1 MKAVK
6 KTVILKKRIIE
17 VDSDKINEDI
27 LYLINEARTS
37 PQYFLDLININDT
50 NDKELQDLLN
60 FFNYSSY
67 EVPPLISEPNLS
79 ICSKD
84 LLDHIISEE
93 NNKEEEEKDIK
104 DLKGRLIKLNLIPIN
119 YRNFII
125 LDAIDPIEAIINLF
139 LNNEY
144 RMNILSPEIKY
155 IGIASGLYHTGN
167 LCIVIDI
174 VQSLKSI
181 NYNNDESRYKNIIIE
196 ENDYN
201 HHRPYKLKR
210 NYSDKKFI
218 NKKSIFANKFNIPK
232 NNYENLEYKDFNKD
246 IFKINRDL
254 LYGYIEYK
262 YKYPINV
269 QIKKDYIKDE
279 CGNIRKIYIR
289 ESNYDDGSVLIQ
301 PDIDFIY

>member
-6 KTVILKKRIIE
+6 KTVILKKRIIKI
-17 VDSDKINEDI
+17 DFDKINEDI

-37 PQYFLDLININDT
+37 PQNFLQLINIKDT
-50 NDKELQDLLN
+50 NDKELQDLVN
-60 FFNYSSY
+60 FFNYSLHEY
-67 EVPPLISEPNLS
+67 PPLISEPNLS

-84 LLDHIISEE
+84 LLAHIISEE
-93 NNKEEEEKDIK
+93 NNKEEEKDIK

-181 NYNNDESRYKNIIIE
+181 NYNNDETRYKNIIIE

-201 HHRPYKLKR
+201 YQRPYKFKK

-218 NKKSIFANKFNIPK
+218 NKNSIFANKFNMPK
-232 NNYENLEYKDFNKD
+232 NNYENLEYKDINKD

>member
-37 PQYFLDLININDT
+37 PQNFLDLININDT
-50 NDKELQDLLN
+50 KDKELQDLFN
-60 FFNYSSY
+60 FFNYSSH
-67 EVPPLISEPNLS
+67 EVPPLILEQNLS

-84 LLDHIISEE
+84 LLEHIISDE
-93 NNKEEEEKDIK
+93 NNKEEEKDIK

-144 RMNILSPEIKY
+144 RMNVLSPEIKY

-181 NYNNDESRYKNIIIE
+181 NYNNDETRYKNIIIE

-201 HHRPYKLKR
+201 HQRPYKFKR

-279 CGNIRKIYIR
+279 CGNIHKIYIR